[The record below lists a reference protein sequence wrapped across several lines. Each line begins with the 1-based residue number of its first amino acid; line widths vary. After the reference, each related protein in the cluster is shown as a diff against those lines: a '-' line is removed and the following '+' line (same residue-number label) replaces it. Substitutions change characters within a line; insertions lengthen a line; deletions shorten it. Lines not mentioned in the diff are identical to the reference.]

1 VTEEAALSEHQPI
14 EDAPALRAVEEHRRR
29 RRRKGRMRRLT
40 RIAAVSLLLAAV
52 TLVAAHQVWRSAPAA
67 GRTHEGAATALA
79 TPTAS
84 PASSSKAQ
92 ARKIQVFIEHSADEQ
107 SAAQAAE
114 LATFLKNLGFPVAA
128 VRGVGFKI
136 HRPSVRFYFERD
148 RPGTEA
154 LLEAIRD
161 FFASAPGQA
170 PDHAIDLT
178 HSGRKP
184 ETDDVEVWLATS

>member
-1 VTEEAALSEHQPI
+1 
-14 EDAPALRAVEEHRRR
+14 
-29 RRRKGRMRRLT
+29 LT

-52 TLVAAHQVWRSAPAA
+52 TLVAAHQVWRGAPAA
-67 GRTHEGAATALA
+67 GQTHEGAATALA

-84 PASSSKAQ
+84 PDSSRKAQ
-92 ARKIQVFIEHSADEQ
+92 ARKIQVFIEHSADDQ

-114 LATFLKNLGFPVAA
+114 LATFLKNRGFSVAA

-148 RPGTEA
+148 RLGTDE
-154 LLEAIRD
+154 LVEAIRD
-161 FFASAPGQA
+161 FFAGTPSEA

-178 HSGRKP
+178 QSGRKP
-184 ETDDVEVWLATS
+184 EAGDVEIWLATS